1 MNRYILTLLGPD
13 RTGLVRLVADEVRQR
28 GGNWRTS
35 RMIRLAGHFAGIV
48 EFDLPAAEAPRL
60 QDALG
65 VLREGGFSVTLL
77 GGDGHEAQGGT
88 LWQIDLQGNDR
99 PGIVHEVSR
108 AVAEAGGN
116 VEEWES
122 RVTSAPMTGQPLF
135 ELAGTVRLPGDA
147 DPETLRAALEALG
160 ADLAVG
166 IQLSTAAKP

>member
-13 RTGLVRLVADEVRQR
+13 RTGLVRQVADEVRQR

-48 EFDLPAAEAPRL
+48 EFDLPADQAASLEASL
-60 QDALG
+60 AG
-65 VLREGGFSVTLL
+65 LRQGGFNVTLL
-77 GGDGHEAQGGT
+77 GGDGSEPRGGT

-135 ELAGTVRLPGDA
+135 ELAGTVRLPEGT
-147 DPETLRAALEALG
+147 DPDGLRQALEALG
-160 ADLAVG
+160 ADLAVD
-166 IQLSTAAKP
+166 IRLNTAG